1 MKKSPKVSKT
11 PHPSEVEGNGHFQSD
26 GGFSI
31 YSLLWNLQGRMGRV
45 EGIVAIGALLIASI
59 LGLLVKILLMLM
71 AME

>member
-1 MKKSPKVSKT
+1 M
-11 PHPSEVEGNGHFQSD
+11 EGNGYFTSD

-45 EGIVAIGALLIASI
+45 EGIVAIGAVLIGAI
-59 LGLLVKILLMLM
+59 LGLLVKILMMLM